1 MEGLKEMEGLFME
14 LLLLLFLPNSGE
26 ADAPLEPPGVPMA
39 LPTDPAAT
47 NGGRSPGVEE
57 AIVMEN

>member
-1 MEGLKEMEGLFME
+1 MEGLLME
-14 LLLLLFLPNSGE
+14 LVLLLFLPNSGE
-26 ADAPLEPPGVPMA
+26 AIAPPAPPGVPTV

-47 NGGRSPGVEE
+47 NGGISPGVEE

>member
-1 MEGLKEMEGLFME
+1 MEGRLIE
-14 LLLLLFLPNSGE
+14 LALLLFLPNSGE
-26 ADAPLEPPGVPMA
+26 ADAPLEPPGAPVA

>member
-1 MEGLKEMEGLFME
+1 MEGLLME
-14 LLLLLFLPNSGE
+14 LGLLLFLPNSGE
-26 ADAPLEPPGVPMA
+26 AVATPAPPGVTTA
-39 LPTDPAAT
+39 LPTDPDAA